1 MVTLNSDWRSEEME
15 KEPVKLQVKKRFFN
29 EVYLP
34 TLKNTSRQLLFYG
47 GAGSGKS
54 VWMVIRQILIY
65 MRSPEPRKCLVVRKV
80 GATIRESIFAEF
92 KKNLSALQILDYCKV
107 SESNFT
113 ITLPNGSQFIFKP
126 MDDPE
131 KIKSISGIDDIMIEE
146 ATELTLD
153 DFSQLNLRLRS
164 NKPNN
169 QIIMAFNP
177 VSKSNWIYKNYF
189 EGNPELKDTTIIHTT
204 YKDNKFLPQSYIDAL
219 HDMMRT
225 NEAYY
230 KIYALGEF
238 ASLGKLVFS
247 NWKEEHFDPF
257 ELAQDGLIPRFGLD
271 FGFSADPS
279 TLVCTLVDRANK
291 KIYVFDEMYQKS
303 MTNIEIFEEINSRG
317 YTKAEII
324 ADSSEPKSIEE
335 LKRYGLRK
343 IKASKKGNDSVLWG
357 INFIQGYEIIVH
369 PRCKNFID
377 ELQNYEYQKDKKTN
391 EYINKPIDA
400 FNHLMDALRYALEPE
415 MPRNRMSTMQKVAL
429 GI

>member
-1 MVTLNSDWRSEEME
+1 MNNLNQQWGAQNVQAVPITL
-15 KEPVKLQVKKRFFN
+15 KLKKRFFN
-29 EVYLP
+29 EIYLP
-34 TLKNTSRQLLFYG
+34 TLKNTSRLLLFYG

-54 VWMVIRQILIY
+54 VWMVTRQIILY
-65 MRSPEPRKCLVVRKV
+65 MKSPEPRKCLVVRKV

-92 KKNLSALQILDYCKV
+92 KKNLSALKLLDFCKV

-113 ITLPNGSQFIFKP
+113 ITLPNNAQFIFKP

-146 ATELTLD
+146 ATELTVD

-164 NKPNN
+164 RKPNN

-177 VSKSNWIYKNYF
+177 VSKSNWIYKQFF
-189 EGNPELKDTTIIHTT
+189 EGNPELKDTTIMHTT

-238 ASLGKLVFS
+238 ATLGKLIFT
-247 NWKEEHFDPF
+247 NWKEEEFDF
-257 ELAQDGLIPRFGLD
+257 YDLVKKGYTPRLGMD

-279 TLVCTLVDRANK
+279 TLIATLVDRSTK
-291 KIYVFDEMYQKS
+291 TIYVFDEMYQRA
-303 MTNIEIFEEINSRG
+303 MTNVEIYEEILTRG
-317 YTKAEII
+317 YSKAEII

-335 LKRYGLRK
+335 LKRYGVRK
-343 IKASKKGNDSVLWG
+343 IKASRKGNDSVLWG
-357 INFIQGYEIIVH
+357 INFIQGYNIVVH
-369 PRCKNFID
+369 PRCKNFIE
-377 ELQNYEYQKDKKTN
+377 ELNNYEYQKDKKTN
-391 EYINKPIDA
+391 EYINKPIDTY
-400 FNHLMDALRYALEPE
+400 NHLMDALRYALEPE
-415 MPRNRMSTMQKVAL
+415 MPRSRMSTLEKGAIGL
-429 GI
+429 